1 MPSKTPA
8 PDSPL
13 PINCVNLSLMP
24 LAKDK
29 KLNTSSDNTTL
40 GADGRRKEQI
50 PGVPK
55 TGKKR
60 RLKKK
65 IKSAKPNSSAGAEFA
80 SSNSPAKVKSLIPPE
95 TQAKRRTSL
104 VSQSRSSK
112 VHKRKRNW
120 EQGKVTLS
128 YFDPRGKKFSLE
140 SLRALLRDVF
150 KSDSA
155 TTNTVFKVN
164 FLDKAKNLSV
174 VFVSG
179 LRDSDLVTSI
189 NENET
194 FVKLE
199 PSSES
204 KFPFVNAT
212 FSNAIRLELTSSK
225 DSMIPPMNVLLK
237 DRLWKRK
244 KKQATNQEKP
254 QLVIQDLF
262 LTEKEMRDNQ
272 YPIHSSIDNSE
283 SNKLL
288 EGWKET
294 TELEHA
300 GSQTFA
306 IDCEFCDAASGRV
319 LTRIS
324 IVNFDSEVVYDTY
337 VQPAEKI
344 LNYKTRYS
352 GITEEI
358 LKDVTTTFED
368 VQEKFISLVSSL
380 DVLIGHSL
388 NHDLRVLKIRHPR
401 LIDSALVYKP
411 HKGYPYTPGLKSLSD
426 KFLRRKIQMG
436 ESDGSGHSSVED
448 LKACLDLIKFKLNK
462 RPLFGH
468 DGEVSIFSEGIRPKA
483 NCKGRIID
491 TKVSLYNTITKGS
504 KNVSVLSA
512 KDDEDAVKKFL
523 FQSFEYF
530 FNLLWLND
538 LRDVSE
544 AASVATEP
552 ANGSEESPANSR
564 ERILQQTNVRLEKI
578 YQSLPRGSILIV
590 CSDGG
595 NKAEISRLHRIRRE
609 FQNQIGA
616 GVDLKDVE
624 GEVWDTAKKAMLH
637 DAVLEACKALALI
650 TVKE

>member
-1 MPSKTPA
+1 
-8 PDSPL
+8 
-13 PINCVNLSLMP
+13 MP
-24 LAKDK
+24 LAKDVE
-29 KLNTSSDNTTL
+29 LYTSSDSTTQ
-40 GADGRRKEQI
+40 GADGPTKEQI
-50 PGVPK
+50 PGIPK
-55 TGKKR
+55 TGKER
-60 RLKKK
+60 RLLKKSN
-65 IKSAKPNSSAGAEFA
+65 SAKPRSSAGAESA

-104 VSQSRSSK
+104 VSQSRPSK

-128 YFDPRGKKFSLE
+128 YCDPRGKKFSLV
-140 SLRALLRDVF
+140 SLRGLLQDVF

-155 TTNTVFKVN
+155 TSNTVFKVD

-212 FSNAIRLELTSSK
+212 FSNAIRLALISSK

-237 DRLWKRK
+237 DRLSKRK
-244 KKQATNQEKP
+244 NKQATNQDEQ
-254 QLVIQDLF
+254 QLVIQDLL
-262 LTEKEMRDNQ
+262 LTETEMRDNQ

-294 TELEHA
+294 TELEHD
-300 GSQTFA
+300 GSHTFA
-306 IDCEFCDAASGRV
+306 IDCEFCDAASGKV
-319 LTRIS
+319 LTRFS
-324 IVNFDSEVVYDTY
+324 IVNFDNEVVYDTY

-344 LNYKTRYS
+344 LNYNTRYS

-388 NHDLRVLKIRHPR
+388 DSDLKVLKIRHPR
-401 LIDSALVYKP
+401 LIDSALVYEH
-411 HKGYPYTPGLKSLSD
+411 HKGYPYKPGLKWLSD
-426 KFLRRKIQMG
+426 KFLSREIQMG

-448 LKACLDLIKFKLNK
+448 LKASLDLIKLKLING
-462 RPLFGH
+462 PFFGRN
-468 DGEVSIFSEGIRPKA
+468 GEVSIFSEGIRTEA

-491 TKVSLYNTITKGS
+491 TKVSLYHTITKDCD
-504 KNVSVLSA
+504 NVSVLSA

-523 FQSFEYF
+523 FQSYEYF

-538 LRDVSE
+538 LRDVPE

-564 ERILQQTNVRLEKI
+564 ERILQQTNARLEKI
-578 YQSLPRGSILIV
+578 YQSLPRDSIFIV

-595 NKAEISRLHRIRRE
+595 NNPEISRLHRIRRE
-609 FQNQIGA
+609 FQKQIGA

-624 GEVWDTAKKAMLH
+624 GEVWDTAKQAMLH